1 MRVLVYGFSGDWASN
16 MTVYE
21 IILKMLAHLICLF
34 HGLSLHLTI
43 VSVLYAL
50 IVSLNFLWENFSFL
64 EIFFLFYVDHFF
76 RSLLNLSPCRW
87 WWFRR

>member
-34 HGLSLHLTI
+34 RGA
-43 VSVLYAL
+43 VSPSCHSECSVRIDCLL
-50 IVSLNFLWENFSFL
+50 KFPLGK
-64 EIFFLFYVDHFF
+64 FFLFRDFF
-76 RSLLNLSPCRW
+76 FILCGP
-87 WWFRR
+87 FF